1 MKDTLFSS
9 ILRFNAKGILREFP
23 KPVVMG
29 ILNAT
34 PDSFYGSSRVE
45 NVEAGFKKAE
55 KMIQD
60 GASILDIGGY
70 SSRPGALDIPEK
82 EEIERV
88 CPLIEEIKTHFPS
101 ILISVDTFRSGVAEK
116 AVLAG
121 ADLINDISGGQ
132 LDPDIFHV
140 AAAHQCPY
148 IMMHIRGTPQNMMK
162 NTNYSNMFNDLV
174 LYFSKQIEHAK
185 AAGVKDLI
193 IDPGFGFSKTREQNF
208 ELMRKLSLFQVFN
221 LPILVGVS
229 RKSMLYKTLNITP
242 EESLNA
248 TTVMNTFALANGAQ
262 IVRVH
267 DVKEAVE
274 AVELLSAVDSFHSIQ
289 KHGN

>member
-45 NVEAGFKKAE
+45 NAEAGFKKAE

-60 GASILDIGGY
+60 GASIIDIGGY
-70 SSRPGALDIPEK
+70 SSRPGATDISEK

-88 CPLIEEIKTHFPS
+88 CPLIEAIKTHFPS
-101 ILISVDTFRSGVAEK
+101 ILISIDTFRAGVAEK

-132 LDPDIFHV
+132 LDPDIFQV
-140 AAAHQCPY
+140 AATHQCPY
-148 IMMHIRGTPQNMMK
+148 IMMHMRGTPQNMME
-162 NTNYSNMFNDLV
+162 NTNYINLFNDLV
-174 LYFSKQIEHAK
+174 IYFSERIERAK
-185 AAGVKDLI
+185 AAGIKDLI
-193 IDPGFGFSKTREQNF
+193 IDLGFGFSKTREQNF
-208 ELMRKLSLFQVFN
+208 ELMRQLNLFQVFK
-221 LPILVGVS
+221 LPILLGVS

-248 TTVMNTFALANGAQ
+248 TTVMHAFALTNGAQ
-262 IVRVH
+262 ILRVH

-274 AVELLSAVDSFHSIQ
+274 AVELLSLIDSSHSTQ
-289 KHGN
+289 KREN